1 MNKNLV
7 IFGAFLIVLGAG
19 FGYYLISLFGLLI
32 LIPALMAPSRPVSR
46 LPTSAKEEPRRIAPK
61 PQPMP
66 AQVQPPASQPAVA
79 VPISEPSPYV
89 SYSLA
94 LFPNSMFPSLS
105 LSATAQPQPASEA
118 PAKAAERDELIE
130 TGALLALLRLFVG

>member
-19 FGYYLISLFGLLI
+19 VGYYLISLFGLLI
-32 LIPALMAPSRPVSR
+32 LIPAVIAPSRPVSR
-46 LPTSAKEEPRRIAPK
+46 LPTSAKEEPKRIAPK

-66 AQVQPPASQPAVA
+66 TQVRSPPPTMVESQTPPGA
-79 VPISEPSPYV
+79 YV
-89 SYSLA
+89 SYSPA

-105 LSATAQPQPASEA
+105 LSAAAEPQPASA
-118 PAKAAERDELIE
+118 ATAKTAERDELIE
-130 TGALLALLRLFVG
+130 TGAMLALLRLLVG

>member
-19 FGYYLISLFGLLI
+19 VGYYLISLFGLLI
-32 LIPALMAPSRPVSR
+32 LIPALIAPSRPISR

-66 AQVQPPASQPAVA
+66 AQVQTPASQPAMA
-79 VPISEPSPYV
+79 APISQPGPYS
-89 SYSLA
+89 SYSPA

-105 LSATAQPQPASEA
+105 LSAAVQLQPASAA

-130 TGALLALLRLFVG
+130 TGALLALLKLFVG